1 MTSEASKTIIPDWVK
16 PDIFIDVLNEF
27 VEGFV
32 RIKNLKADSGSA
44 PGENYA
50 TLMLRV
56 NIQVELKDGSEKSIS
71 FMLKLPHQSEMYL
84 EILKKNN
91 FFEAER
97 TMYNTI
103 IPEMEELYR
112 EAGVEVKFGA
122 KSYDLRGVDSYYVL
136 LEDLA
141 PHGFKNM
148 NRIEGL
154 DQIHTESALRK
165 LSQWHAASAARVA
178 NIGPY
183 PEKYSIGFFRE
194 ENRAMMTHINSHTS
208 QDVLKGLLTFED
220 NEEYIEHVKI
230 FGPKYTDIS
239 FKLSEPDSVGLNVLN
254 HGDFWSNNIMFSH
267 DSIGNVNETYLIDFQ
282 MPKYGT
288 VAQDIYYLLLSSTKY
303 EDKLTKFDYYIKFY
317 HENLVENLKLLKYT
331 KSLPTLRD
339 IHISLLKYGFWGYLT
354 ATRIMNAVLA
364 DPSEKANFDDLLSD
378 TDNGNEFKKSLY
390 SNPRYQK
397 HVKLVFPW
405 LLNRGVFEEY

>member
-16 PDIFIDVLNEF
+16 PDIFIDILNES

-32 RIKNLKADSGSA
+32 RITNFKADSGSA

-50 TLMLRV
+50 TIMLRV

-154 DQIHTESALRK
+154 DQVHTESALRK

-194 ENRAMMTHINSHTS
+194 ENRAIMTHINSNTS
-208 QDVLKGLLTFED
+208 QDVLNGLLTFED

-239 FKLSEPDSVGLNVLN
+239 FKLSEPDSDGLNVLN

-267 DSIGNVNETYLIDFQ
+267 DSIGN
-282 MPKYGT
+282 
-288 VAQDIYYLLLSSTKY
+288 
-303 EDKLTKFDYYIKFY
+303 FY

-378 TDNGNEFKKSLY
+378 TNNGNEFKKSLY

-397 HVKLVFPW
+397 HVKLVLPW